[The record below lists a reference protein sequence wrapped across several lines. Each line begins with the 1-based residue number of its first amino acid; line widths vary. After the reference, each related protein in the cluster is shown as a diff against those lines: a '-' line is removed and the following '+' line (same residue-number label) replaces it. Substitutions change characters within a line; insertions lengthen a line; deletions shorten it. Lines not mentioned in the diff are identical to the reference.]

1 MNFKKLFYYNQ
12 FEQSMLTMILLMTLI
27 SSTMVTINSTSWISA
42 WMGMEINLM
51 SFIPL
56 MMMKNKL
63 MKSANLMMTYFMVQA
78 SSSCI
83 LMFMVMMFKMET
95 MFLKL
100 NMTTILIQLSL
111 LMKMGAA
118 PFHWWTPKIIKSM
131 NWKNCFILM
140 TWQKLAPLMMI
151 AMTMT
156 SWLIYYSI
164 ILSTII
170 GAVMGLNQ
178 TSLKLII
185 AYSSINHISWM
196 MMALMMSLNFFM
208 FYFIIY
214 SVTILIMSLMLNNM
228 NINYLNQLFKN
239 NNNNM
244 FNKMSVMSM
253 MLSMGGIPPFI
264 GFLPKLMILM
274 LMMKNKLILESM
286 IFIFFS
292 LITLTY
298 YLNPLI
304 STLMNSKM
312 SSKWILFKSN
322 FMKNLFYIL
331 MMNFIMMMMMILPLS
346 IMN

>member
-12 FEQSMLTMILLMTLI
+12 LEQSSLNTILLFTLI

-56 MMMKNKL
+56 MMMKNKV
-63 MKSANLMMTYFMVQA
+63 MKSANLMMTYFMMQA
-78 SSSCI
+78 SSSCL

-95 MFLKL
+95 MFVKL
-100 NMTTILIQLSL
+100 NMTNTLIQLSL

-140 TWQKLAPLMMI
+140 TWQKLAPIMLI
-151 AMTMT
+151 SLTMT

-170 GAVMGLNQ
+170 GAIMGLNQ
-178 TSLKLII
+178 TSMKLIM

-196 MMALMMSLNFFM
+196 MISLFMNMNVFIFYFFIYMISILIISLMM
-208 FYFIIY
+208 
-214 SVTILIMSLMLNNM
+214 NNM

-244 FNKMSVMSM
+244 FNKMNVMLM
-253 MLSMGGIPPFI
+253 MLSMGGIPPMI
-264 GFLPKLMILM
+264 GFLPKFKILM
-274 LMMKNKLILESM
+274 LMMKNQLILESM
-286 IFIFFS
+286 ILIFFS

-304 STLMNSKM
+304 STLMTSKM
-312 SSKWILFKSN
+312 SSKWILMKSN
-322 FMKNLFYIL
+322 IMKNLFYIL
-331 MMNFIMMMMMILPLS
+331 MMNFTMTLMMILPMM
-346 IMN
+346 IM